1 VKVHKGFEEKS
12 RLGRLLINRGY
23 ISEGQLE
30 AGLKTQQETG
40 QRLGEVLVE
49 AGWLSERE
57 LHRVLKHQARY
68 RNAAALVAMVTV
80 PFQPLVTLAASGNSN
95 AALAPV
101 VAGEIY
107 GGFAPMT
114 EEEMASITA
123 GSGAG
128 LLDRIETVGNPAT
141 TRDPVNTLKL
151 ATHIFSP
158 VLSFLD
164 SDFSISGVHYREG
177 EPRYHMREDG
187 ALQLLLPERIEEVR
201 MDNIRVI
208 NSQTPPIGN
217 ISIQDIHFHPDS
229 RITIH
234 LR

>member
-1 VKVHKGFEEKS
+1 MKVHKGFEEKS

-30 AGLKTQQETG
+30 AGLKIQHDTG

-49 AGWLSERE
+49 AGWLTERE

-80 PFQPLVTLAASGNSN
+80 PFQPLVTFASGNSN

-101 VAGEIY
+101 VAGEMY
-107 GGFAPMT
+107 GGFAAMT
-114 EEEMASITA
+114 EEEMASVTA
-123 GSGAG
+123 GSEIG
-128 LLDRIETVGNPAT
+128 LLERIETVADPETA
-141 TRDPVNTLKL
+141 RDPVNTLKL
-151 ATHIFSP
+151 ASHIFSP
-158 VLSFLD
+158 VLSFVD
-164 SDFSISGVHYREG
+164 SDLSISGVHYREG
-177 EPRYHMREDG
+177 EPQYRIRDDG

-201 MDNIRVI
+201 LDNIRVT

-217 ISIQDIHFHPDS
+217 ISIQDIRFHPDS
-229 RITIH
+229 RMTIH
-234 LR
+234 LH